1 MWRGGLVSES
11 LWMATLEM
19 IAVPGNYTDIPGH
32 EDLALMVAMMKKND
46 LTGMPA
52 YVIRDGNR
60 VVAIG
65 IVDPDGY
72 NLYAKLWCMEVA
84 PEYRHRGY
92 GSLILRKILNEY
104 DDVKLVAKR
113 DAFQFYKRAG
123 FVFEKGDPDPKSNV
137 GYMISRA

>member
-1 MWRGGLVSES
+1 
-11 LWMATLEM
+11 MATLELITM
-19 IAVPGNYTDIPGH
+19 PGHYTDIPGYD
-32 EDLALMVAMMKKND
+32 DLGLMVAMMKRND
-46 LTGMPA
+46 LSGFPA

-72 NLYAKLWCMEVA
+72 DLYAKLWCMEVA
-84 PEYRHRGY
+84 PEYRKRGY
-92 GSLILRKILNEY
+92 GSMILRKILYEY

-113 DAFQFYKRAG
+113 DAFGFYKRAG
-123 FVFEKGDPDPKSNV
+123 FVFEKGDPDPKANV